1 MTRGAEN
8 SRIWN
13 GMWIWGWEGQ
23 IQKFFP
29 ITYDIGR
36 TSRQLF
42 SKKGRLNFQQE
53 IFRIDTRKYNGYKYC
68 EKKNVETSS
77 LKV

>member
-23 IQKFFP
+23 TQKFFP

-42 SKKGRLNFQQE
+42 SKKGRLNFQ
-53 IFRIDTRKYNGYKYC
+53 
-68 EKKNVETSS
+68 
-77 LKV
+77 